1 MDKIEFRKEIEIRYN
16 VDVFVAGGG
25 PAGVAAAVTAAEMGA
40 SVFLAEKGQCFG
52 GAATLAKV
60 PAFMRF
66 SDGVN
71 FLAGGFGRRLFDALY
86 GEDTDYTT
94 IEFSIEVEK
103 LKLLYDQMMLASGAS
118 FLFETTLVDV
128 VKEDNRIQYV
138 ILKGKETFFAVRAKV
153 YIDGTGDGF
162 MAVAAGEESEKG
174 NENGF
179 MMPGTLCSMWGDIDW
194 SRAVVELGKDPDERF
209 LPQAFKDG
217 VFTVQD
223 LGLPG
228 MWRFDR
234 HYGGG
239 NIGHVFG
246 VDGTDEVSLTKGML
260 DGRKRIWEYVEY
272 YNRYLPGYENAKL
285 ISTGDILGIRESRRI
300 TCLYAASFE
309 DYQTHAVFDDEIG
322 RYAYPIDIHSHSAEN
337 GKENSLYEQ
346 GYEKGKSYGLSYRS
360 LLPKKMDNLLIA
372 GRCIGA
378 EREMFGALR
387 VMPCCFIT
395 GMAAGC
401 AAALSVRHT
410 DGEPKKI
417 DVKMLQQSLLEK
429 GAYLPNYKG

>member
-1 MDKIEFRKEIEIRYN
+1 MDKIEFRKEIEIRYD

-179 MMPGTLCSMWGDIDW
+179 MMPGTLCSMWGDI
-194 SRAVVELGKDPDERF
+194 
-209 LPQAFKDG
+209 
-217 VFTVQD
+217 
-223 LGLPG
+223 
-228 MWRFDR
+228 
-234 HYGGG
+234 
-239 NIGHVFG
+239 
-246 VDGTDEVSLTKGML
+246 
-260 DGRKRIWEYVEY
+260 
-272 YNRYLPGYENAKL
+272 
-285 ISTGDILGIRESRRI
+285 
-300 TCLYAASFE
+300 
-309 DYQTHAVFDDEIG
+309 
-322 RYAYPIDIHSHSAEN
+322 
-337 GKENSLYEQ
+337 
-346 GYEKGKSYGLSYRS
+346 
-360 LLPKKMDNLLIA
+360 
-372 GRCIGA
+372 RC
-378 EREMFGALR
+378 
-387 VMPCCFIT
+387 V
-395 GMAAGC
+395 
-401 AAALSVRHT
+401 
-410 DGEPKKI
+410 
-417 DVKMLQQSLLEK
+417 
-429 GAYLPNYKG
+429 